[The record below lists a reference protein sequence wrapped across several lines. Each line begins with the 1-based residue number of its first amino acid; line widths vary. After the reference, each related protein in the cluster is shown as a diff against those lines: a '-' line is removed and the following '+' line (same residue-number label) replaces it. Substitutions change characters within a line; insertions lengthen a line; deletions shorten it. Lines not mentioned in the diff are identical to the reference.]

1 MKILSTLFELLM
13 AFFATLFTTVI
24 YFTVSRYTAARHIG
38 GNVIQDITALI
49 SVYPSQSIYLT
60 SMLPSPY

>member
-24 YFTVSRYTAARHIG
+24 YFAVSHYTAARHIG
-38 GNVIQDITALI
+38 GNVIQDITA
-49 SVYPSQSIYLT
+49 
-60 SMLPSPY
+60 